1 MRLLLFSRDTC
12 GSCKKWMPII
22 QEISDELNLPLE
34 ISDDK
39 EEMNERSI
47 KGLPTTILM
56 DDNDNEV
63 YSILGN
69 VSKDKC
75 LESIKYYINGGKGD

>member
-1 MRLLLFSRDTC
+1 MRLLLFSRYTC
-12 GSCKKWMPII
+12 GSCKKWLPVI

-34 ISDDK
+34 ILDDK
-39 EEMNERSI
+39 EEMKKRSI
-47 KGLPTTILM
+47 KGLPTTILL
-56 DDNDNEV
+56 DDEGNEI

-75 LESIKYYINGGKGD
+75 LESIKYYIDGGKGD

>member
-1 MRLLLFSRDTC
+1 MRLLLFSRDSC
-12 GSCKKWMPII
+12 GSCKRWRPII

-39 EEMNERSI
+39 EEMKERSI
-47 KGLPTTILM
+47 KGLPTTLLL

-75 LESIKYYINGGKGD
+75 LESIKYYINGGKRD

>member
-1 MRLLLFSRDTC
+1 MRLLLFSRDSC
-12 GSCKKWMPII
+12 GSCKRWRPII

-34 ISDDK
+34 ISDDN
-39 EEMNERSI
+39 EMRLKYGI

-75 LESIKYYINGGKGD
+75 LESIKYYINGGKRD

>member
-47 KGLPTTILM
+47 KGLSWQDSWILF
-56 DDNDNEV
+56 
-63 YSILGN
+63 
-69 VSKDKC
+69 
-75 LESIKYYINGGKGD
+75 

>member
-1 MRLLLFSRDTC
+1 MKILLFYNEKC

-34 ISDDK
+34 ISDDN
-39 EEMNERSI
+39 EMRLKYGI